1 MEHPGAA
8 EREPGDNN
16 AKAAAHQYEDAGVAK
31 PGDTQGRGLEIGET
45 REITVTE
52 HELGFWKAI
61 RMYPQATFWSMFFC
75 IAVVMAGFDAQI
87 ITSFYALPAFQRKYG
102 DRIGDHYEI
111 SAPWQTALGMG
122 NPIGQCAGALASG
135 YPLQVLGRRKTL
147 AICCCWSIG
156 FVFVQFFATSIGM
169 LCAGEILG
177 GLAYGF
183 YVVIAPTYA
192 SEICPVVLRGVLTAS
207 VNLAFV
213 IGQFIAQGCAAGVE
227 SRLDEWAYKV
237 PFSLIAL
244 FELCSRW
251 PRPLIDT
258 AKARVSPPGIVSPAV
273 AAVLTKRSQSIIGYP
288 MGVACCTSR
297 GAALCP
303 ESPYWLVRRGRREE
317 ARKALLKLTSAKDRP
332 DIDNVLVGIEQTDLL
347 EREYETSTSYM
358 DCFRGVSRRR
368 TEISVMVYLIQV
380 IGGNPLI
387 GYANYFFEQAGLDSA
402 DAFNMGVGN
411 TALGFTGTLISWPL
425 MNYFLFG
432 RRTIYNSGMVL
443 MTVLLFVIGFLGIP
457 KNNKGAVW
465 ALASLMDCWTFIYQ
479 MTVGPICF
487 VIISE
492 ISATRL
498 REKTIAV
505 ATAVQAVASIV
516 FTIAMPYMLNSDE
529 ANWGGKTGFLFGGIS
544 ALCLVWCFFRLPES
558 RGRTYEE
565 LDILFQ
571 RQIPARKFKD
581 YDLIAE
587 ADAGEGPSAS

>member
-237 PFSLIAL
+237 PFVSGITL
-244 FELCSRW
+244 F
-251 PRPLIDT
+251 
-258 AKARVSPPGIVSPAV
+258 
-273 AAVLTKRSQSIIGYP
+273 VLL
-288 MGVACCTSR
+288 
-297 GAALCP
+297 AALLRLPSLVHVPLPSSPRCQHCP
-303 ESPYWLVRRGRREE
+303 YRPQFLHGSRAVV
-317 ARKALLKLTSAKDRP
+317 ALL
-332 DIDNVLVGIEQTDLL
+332 
-347 EREYETSTSYM
+347 
-358 DCFRGVSRRR
+358 
-368 TEISVMVYLIQV
+368 
-380 IGGNPLI
+380 
-387 GYANYFFEQAGLDSA
+387 
-402 DAFNMGVGN
+402 
-411 TALGFTGTLISWPL
+411 
-425 MNYFLFG
+425 
-432 RRTIYNSGMVL
+432 
-443 MTVLLFVIGFLGIP
+443 P
-457 KNNKGAVW
+457 KEPH
-465 ALASLMDCWTFIYQ
+465 C
-479 MTVGPICF
+479 PI
-487 VIISE
+487 
-492 ISATRL
+492 
-498 REKTIAV
+498 
-505 ATAVQAVASIV
+505 
-516 FTIAMPYMLNSDE
+516 
-529 ANWGGKTGFLFGGIS
+529 
-544 ALCLVWCFFRLPES
+544 
-558 RGRTYEE
+558 
-565 LDILFQ
+565 
-571 RQIPARKFKD
+571 
-581 YDLIAE
+581 
-587 ADAGEGPSAS
+587 